1 MFISIKLYSKLF
13 LNEFYEITT
22 SYEVWKDVSYNY
34 MNNILMIST
43 DIYVQIKD
51 SEHKKTDK
59 TDIQTVKTVL
69 VEFQNFLI
77 YWLYDQKKNEII
89 ISSNVLFN
97 KNFMSDSLEKIND
110 TIVRETKLIE
120 FSVRASSSSVII
132 SMSIMMKDEVSETDD
147 LTVKSTVK
155 LTVKLIISISLKI
168 TISTLNS
175 LSVRVVSKIFVP
187 EKSKKSCDYLKKLFL
202 MNLIVKQA
210 QNNLIWVDLVLAYSE
225 SHKSAT
231 KLTDALLALQN
242 ETLFNDS
249 DI

>member
-1 MFISIKLYSKLF
+1 
-13 LNEFYEITT
+13 
-22 SYEVWKDVSYNY
+22 
-34 MNNILMIST
+34 
-43 DIYVQIKD
+43 
-51 SEHKKTDK
+51 
-59 TDIQTVKTVL
+59 
-69 VEFQNFLI
+69 
-77 YWLYDQKKNEII
+77 
-89 ISSNVLFN
+89 
-97 KNFMSDSLEKIND
+97 MSDSLEKIND

-210 QNNLIWVDLVLAYSE
+210 QNNLI
-225 SHKSAT
+225 
-231 KLTDALLALQN
+231 
-242 ETLFNDS
+242 
-249 DI
+249 